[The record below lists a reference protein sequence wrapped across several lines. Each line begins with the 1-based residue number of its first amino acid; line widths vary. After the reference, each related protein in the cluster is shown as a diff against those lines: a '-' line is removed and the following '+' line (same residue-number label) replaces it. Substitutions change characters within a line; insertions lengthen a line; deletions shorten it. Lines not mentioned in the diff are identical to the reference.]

1 MVANVGEQ
9 FAHRLKL
16 PLLGLQFNFLI
27 GGEITYRIGLRFH
40 LARVALGGFFRHRLG
55 VAPVFIPYWLR
66 MINLGALGVQ
76 QFVAPCFDR
85 WSSRVIARRIVVFQ

>member
-27 GGEITYRIGLRFH
+27 SGEITYRIGLRFH
-40 LARVALGGFFRHRLG
+40 LARLRLAAFYAIGSVSLQYLFHTGFG
-55 VAPVFIPYWLR
+55 
-66 MINLGALGVQ
+66 
-76 QFVAPCFDR
+76 
-85 WSSRVIARRIVVFQ
+85 